1 MARSCLVGLNDG
13 QLQSFLLEAKEG
25 ENLIERLTTLLPEG
39 PHRALVLNWLRSSQ
53 SASVIESLSDTLN
66 HSDLLVAHPRPS
78 ERNDAEHF
86 LHLVESQSNE
96 VGGDPIL
103 LADRVSH
110 LADVAGNDLTS
121 SGHSNSDSVQIMTI
135 HGSKGLQRKCVIV
148 GGLFSEGQGNINH
161 DLRQRVIAT
170 PSLFASN
177 PRPWKSHS
185 ILTAAFGPWQG
196 HCRKPRFK
204 WKSVDYSMSPVPE

>member
-1 MARSCLVGLNDG
+1 M
-13 QLQSFLLEAKEG
+13 
-25 ENLIERLTTLLPEG
+25 
-39 PHRALVLNWLRSSQ
+39 
-53 SASVIESLSDTLN
+53 IESLSDTLN

-170 PSLFASN
+170 RVCCLQ
-177 PRPWKSHS
+177 PRLEISFQS
-185 ILTAAFGPWQG
+185 
-196 HCRKPRFK
+196 
-204 WKSVDYSMSPVPE
+204 